1 MLVRDAASNMPC
13 RMRVGVLLISVLMC
27 CVLFGA
33 NGCAS
38 ARKREKKEKPAP
50 APPQP
55 VLVGTISLV
64 NEESKFVLIDAG
76 LLPTPPPELALKTYT
91 KDVESGELLTSR
103 ERRRPFIIADIKS
116 GAPQKGDRV
125 FTAVAT
131 AKPPAASAADPIS
144 NAPPIG
150 GTKDSAPD
158 FLPPI
163 QLSAP

>member
-1 MLVRDAASNMPC
+1 
-13 RMRVGVLLISVLMC
+13 MC

-33 NGCAS
+33 SGCAS

-50 APPQP
+50 AAPQP

-76 LLPTPPPELALKTYT
+76 LLPTPPPDLALKSYT
-91 KDVESGELLTSR
+91 KDIESGDLLTSR

-116 GAPQKGDRV
+116 GIPKKGDRV
-125 FTAVAT
+125 YTAVT
-131 AKPPAASAADPIS
+131 NAKPAVPPDNGTAPATSALS
-144 NAPPIG
+144 
-150 GTKDSAPD
+150 TKESAPD